1 MNQREVQFPRILESN
16 EPSVL
21 ASIYELD
28 CNLVVW
34 KRNLS
39 EQLDQEVNAL
49 LQSVRN
55 LETACVLGEEDS
67 LVLFREFLKLDEQQ
81 TTLGNDIKQ
90 LVEMFCCLFDLKNA
104 GLRFK
109 TLKHAMC
116 PKFHVDF
123 VPCRL
128 VTTYAGAATEY
139 LPNDL
144 VDRSWLGS
152 RNLHSED
159 RNSGIFKSQEHIRQ
173 LNPGDVALI
182 KGENWEGNEGKG
194 LVHRSPELKESENR
208 LLLTMDF
215 AA

>member
-1 MNQREVQFPRILESN
+1 MSNDSVQYPRILESN
-16 EPSVL
+16 DPTIL
-21 ASIYELD
+21 AGIYEPD

-34 KRNLS
+34 RRELP
-39 EQLDQEVNAL
+39 EQVNQEANSLLKSRRSLD
-49 LQSVRN
+49 
-55 LETACVLGEEDS
+55 TACVLGEEDS
-67 LVLFREFLKLDEQQ
+67 TSLFLEFLKLGENQ
-81 TTLGNDIKQ
+81 TSLGNDIKQ
-90 LVEMFCCLFDLKNA
+90 LVEMFCCLFQLKNA

-109 TLKHAMC
+109 SLTHAMC

-208 LLLTMDF
+208 PLLTMDL